1 MSNHKILTQDEVT
14 RSITQ
19 MIVTHFG
26 SLEAFGEAYNQM
38 LERSRNDTI
47 ELIVNH
53 SIQQGKY
60 SQVLMDELADMDEQE
75 LVNKLEE
82 LEQCV

>member
-1 MSNHKILTQDEVT
+1 MSNHKIMTQDEVT

-26 SLEAFGEAYNQM
+26 SLEAFGEAYNEM

-82 LEQCV
+82 LEQCI

>member
-38 LERSRNDTI
+38 LGRSRNDTI

-53 SIQQGKY
+53 SIQQGKC

>member
-26 SLEAFGEAYNQM
+26 SLEAFGEAYNEM

-60 SQVLMDELADMDEQE
+60 SQVLMDELAGMDEQE

-82 LEQCV
+82 LEQCI

>member
-1 MSNHKILTQDEVT
+1 MMTRDEVT

-26 SLEAFGEAYNQM
+26 SLEAFGEAYNEM

>member
-1 MSNHKILTQDEVT
+1 MSNHKIMTQDEVT

-26 SLEAFGEAYNQM
+26 SLEAFGEAYNEM

-47 ELIVNH
+47 ELIINH

-60 SQVLMDELADMDEQE
+60 SQVLMDELAGMDEQE

-82 LEQCV
+82 LEQCI

>member
-26 SLEAFGEAYNQM
+26 SLEAFGEAYNEM

-82 LEQCV
+82 LEQCI

>member
-82 LEQCV
+82 LEQCI

>member
-1 MSNHKILTQDEVT
+1 MTNKIMDRDEVT

-19 MIVTHFG
+19 LIVTHFG
-26 SLEAFGEAYNQM
+26 SLETFAEAYNEM
-38 LERSRNDTI
+38 IKRSRNDTI
-47 ELIVNH
+47 ELSVNH

-60 SQVLMDELADMDEQE
+60 SQLLMDEIALMDNQE
-75 LVNKLEE
+75 LINKLEE

>member
-1 MSNHKILTQDEVT
+1 MSNHKIMTQDEVT

-82 LEQCV
+82 LEQCI